1 MADIIQVKRIS
12 KYYNWKK
19 PDEVRALI
27 DVTMSVKKG
36 EALVLCGAS
45 GCGKTTLLGVVGCMS
60 RSTSGSVLVAGR
72 DVSRLPERFLGDVR
86 RKTFGFIFQQFNLI
100 RTVSVLEN
108 ILLPLYPGDLSMRQM
123 KVRAGRILARLDL
136 HDKVRTK
143 VSRLSGGEQQRVA
156 IARAL
161 IHQPQVIIADEP
173 TAHLDRTLASELFDI
188 LSGLKREGKT
198 VLIATH
204 DPFVSGHPMINR
216 VIRMRD
222 GRIIDSSDS

>member
-173 TAHLDRTLASELFDI
+173 TAHLDSTLASELLDI

-204 DPFVSGHPMINR
+204 DSFVSGHPMINR